1 MRCGSTSEGCRSSA
15 SSDHALKDRTAI
27 ELNVKMGAAY
37 LRQGRADEARRHF
50 ERARKMFDSL
60 VGKGADDPFTRYYI
74 ACLYALT
81 GDLDRAFDSLSGSPR
96 SCPALTAAR
105 VRRDPDVEALKADPR
120 FAARSREL
128 QV

>member
-1 MRCGSTSEGCRSSA
+1 VA

-37 LRQGRADEARRHF
+37 HRQGRADQARRHF

-60 VGKGADDPFTRYYI
+60 LGKGADDPSTRYYI
-74 ACLYALT
+74 ACLHALT
-81 GDLDRAFDSLSGSPR
+81 GDLDRAFDSLQR
-96 SCPALTAAR
+96 VAAKLPALTAAR

-120 FAARSREL
+120 FAAIAER